1 MMRKTAIVTGAT
13 SGIGKATALKLAENG
28 YDLIITGRRKERLD
42 ELEKELNGLGAEVLK
57 CCFDVR
63 EFEEVKK
70 YLGDL
75 NGKWADIDVLVN
87 NAGGA
92 LGKEPIQDGAIE
104 DWDTMIDT
112 NVKGL
117 LYVTKVLLLIM
128 CKNQKGHIVNLCSI
142 AGKQVYSEGNVYC
155 AAKHAVDAISK
166 GIRIDALPYNVKVTN
181 ICPGAVETEFS
192 IVRFHGDTE
201 KAAATYKGFTPLT
214 AEDIADTIM
223 YCVSL
228 PAHVCINDLTIMPTA
243 QADSGHFFKK

>member
-1 MMRKTAIVTGAT
+1 MRKTAIVTGAT
-13 SGIGKATALKLAENG
+13 SGIGKATAIKLAENG

-42 ELEKELNGLGAEVLK
+42 ELEKELNELGADVLK

-63 EFEEVKK
+63 VFEEVEKH
-70 YLGDL
+70 LGAL
-75 NGKWADIDVLVN
+75 SGKWADIDVLIN

-104 DWDTMIDT
+104 DWDAMIDT

-117 LYVTKVLLLIM
+117 LYVTKVLLPVM